1 MSFHDVTMYPF
12 MLFAH
17 LPILQ
22 TVAYLFIRGWFIMHR
37 DGPRNNR
44 HVLTLLHDDIT
55 VGPVHLYTRSQMTS
69 TNFKFFSGLGF
80 PTDIVYLTQ
89 QATTS

>member
-1 MSFHDVTMYPF
+1 
-12 MLFAH
+12 
-17 LPILQ
+17 
-22 TVAYLFIRGWFIMHR
+22 MHR

-89 QATTS
+89 QTQSKTMQLKRKQLSRRPAQLVS